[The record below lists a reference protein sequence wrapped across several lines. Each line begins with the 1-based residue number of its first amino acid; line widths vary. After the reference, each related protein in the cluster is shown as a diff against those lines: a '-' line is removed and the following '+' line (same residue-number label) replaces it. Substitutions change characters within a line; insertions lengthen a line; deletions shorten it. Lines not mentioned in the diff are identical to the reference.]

1 MKILGFEISRASV
14 KPSELPPGGRSSD
27 APDNDLSGWVGSLWT
42 MYQGLQPYDPSLLG
56 LLERLSLYSPIVS
69 QAVKLLAGTVNTG
82 HDMILEGPERQTA
95 QAQELIGNLARTLYR
110 RSAGVD
116 GLVNHYTRQV
126 AVTGALASEDVLEP
140 DFSGIRQTVL
150 LPVSSI
156 RFKLQEGEWEPHQK
170 AAGRADL
177 LELNPHTFAYYALD
191 TLEGHPPYGLPP
203 FISVIEQEDL
213 LQEVLTNLRF
223 YAKKMGLYGI
233 VDVAVPPPERQ
244 AGESQQEYQD
254 RAQTHLNT
262 VATAYDRVY
271 KDGLLVHPDSHE
283 LSVKN
288 VSGGAYQVGKIIQ
301 NIEQLMMNGLGIDPA
316 MFGRSFSTT
325 ETYAGVVYNLLL
337 RSAAQ
342 YQRLIKRRME
352 RTYRLALAL
361 AGLWQ
366 VEVSLQWNPQ
376 PELKPDEAAS
386 AEQTRVDTVIKKAER
401 GIIDP
406 DQAAQEL
413 GYEQAADPERLL
425 AAPRQGGGQLVR
437 LVLSTDGAGGYQRP
451 RLTLAKDDD
460 PEEKEYAL
468 QAEAE
473 GLAARYTGEALALA
487 QPIRGAALDAVEE
500 LLAASPELAEEEFV
514 AKVHTALAGAYRQG
528 WAAPGVKEA
537 VTKLVEPIYR
547 QHRLLSDLAGAGR
560 KEWTWGGAEQRVLS
574 FSGRLDQHFFGKYLD
589 NDDARRRA
597 MRVLKEQ
604 WLDKGAGLF
613 GRAAPEAITAFR
625 AELDQELR
633 MLDSSQIQ
641 RITDTTVQRLRN
653 WANVQQLAEA
663 GATWATVWAI
673 LDGRT
678 SAICR
683 EMHGRKI
690 KVAAASAEVDYL
702 SGLTPEQFE
711 AHLKKSGALSAE
723 TVRAGGVDSLAAR
736 GQLLPPYH
744 VRCRTRLKL
753 SLEAPPDPGEPPE
766 DLNTAQERSWRYWEE
781 LPEQAQAHRLADAA
795 QGAWRNDKMLRRHA
809 ADHLEVAPD
818 PEGYK
823 AALRE
828 AQARPDRV
836 MVRLDAAAGL
846 QMALVKGGKNDWRV
860 AIIDLDQRV
869 GAGAASVKTLYGPD
883 AKYDYR
889 WSEKMARL
897 ASGGW
902 VEVES

>member
-1 MKILGFEISRASV
+1 MKIFGFEISRGQV
-14 KPSELPPGGRSSD
+14 KASELPPGGRSSD
-27 APDNDLSGWVGSLWT
+27 TPDNDLSGWVSSLWT
-42 MYQGLQPYDPSLLG
+42 TYQGMQPYDPILLG

-69 QAVKLLAGTVNTG
+69 QAVKLLSGTVNTG
-82 HDMILEGPERQTA
+82 HDMILEGPARQTA

-126 AVTGALASEDVLEP
+126 AVTGCLASEDVLEP
-140 DFSGIRQTVL
+140 DLSALRETVL
-150 LPVSSI
+150 LPAGSV
-156 RFKLQEGEWEPHQK
+156 RFKLVDGEWTPHQK
-170 AAGRADL
+170 APSRADL

-223 YAKKMGLYGI
+223 YAKKLGLYGI
-233 VDVAVPPPERQ
+233 VDVGVPAPERK
-244 AGESQQEYQD
+244 AGESQQEYQE
-254 RAQTHLNT
+254 RAQVHLNT

-301 NIEQLMMNGLGIDPA
+301 NIEQLMMNALGIDPA

-425 AAPRQGGGQLVR
+425 AASVQGAGQLVR
-437 LVLSTDGAGGYQRP
+437 LVLSTDGLGGYQRP
-451 RLTLAKDDD
+451 RLTLAADD
-460 PEEKEYAL
+460 PPDEEAERKI
-468 QAEAE
+468 QAEAD

-487 QPIRGAALDAVEE
+487 QPIRNAALDAVEE
-500 LLAASPELAEEEFV
+500 LLAAGPELAEEEFV
-514 AKVHTALAGAYRQG
+514 AKVHRALAGAYGQG
-528 WAAPGVKEA
+528 WTAPGIQEA

-547 QHRLLSDLAGAGR
+547 QYRLLSDLAGAGR
-560 KEWTWGGAEQRVLS
+560 TEWTWGGAEQRVLS
-574 FSGRLDQHFFGKYLD
+574 FSGRLDQHFFSKYLD

-613 GRAAPEAITAFR
+613 GRADPEAVTAFR

-653 WANVQQLAEA
+653 WANVQQLSEA

-690 KVAAASAEVDYL
+690 RVATAVEEVSYL
-702 SGLTPEQFE
+702 SGLTPDQFE

-723 TVRAGGVDSLAAR
+723 AVRAGGVDSLATR
-736 GQLLPPYH
+736 GQMVPPYH
-744 VRCRTRLKL
+744 VSCRTRLKL
-753 SLEAPPDPGEPPE
+753 SLEPPPEVGAPPE
-766 DLNTAQERSWRYWEE
+766 DLNASQERSWRYWEG
-781 LPEQAQAHRLADAA
+781 LPEQARAHRLADATK
-795 QGAWRNDKMLRRHA
+795 GAWRNEKMLRRHA
-809 ADHLEVAPD
+809 ADHLEVASD
-818 PEGYK
+818 LEGYR

-828 AQARPDRV
+828 IQRHPDKV
-836 MVRLDAAAGL
+836 LVRLDASAGL
-846 QMALVKGGKNDWRV
+846 QMAVVKGGKTQWHM

-869 GAGAASVKTLYGPD
+869 GSGAASVKTLYGPD
-883 AKYDYR
+883 AKYDYD
-889 WSEKMARL
+889 WSRQTARL

-902 VEVES
+902 VEVE

>member
-1 MKILGFEISRASV
+1 MKIFGFEISRGQL
-14 KPSELPPGGRSSD
+14 KTSELPPGGRSSD
-27 APDNDLSGWVGSLWT
+27 SPDNDLSGWVGSLWT
-42 MYQGLQPYDPSLLG
+42 TYQGLQPYDPTLLG
-56 LLERLSLYSPIVS
+56 LLERLSLYSPIVG

-156 RFKLQEGEWEPHQK
+156 RFKLKEGEWEPQQK

-223 YAKKMGLYGI
+223 YAKKLGLYGI
-233 VDVAVPPPERQ
+233 VDVGVPAPERQ
-244 AGESQQEYQD
+244 AGESQQEYQQ
-254 RAQTHLNT
+254 RAQNHLNT
-262 VATAYDRVY
+262 VAAAYDRVY
-271 KDGLLVHPDSHE
+271 KDGLLVHPDNHQ
-283 LSVKN
+283 LGIKN
-288 VSGGAYQVGKIIQ
+288 VSGGAYQVGAIIQ
-301 NIEQLMMNGLGIDPA
+301 NIEQLMMNALGIDPA

-413 GYEQAADPERLL
+413 GYEKAADPERLL
-425 AAPRQGGGQLVR
+425 AAPAQGGSGGQMVR
-437 LVLSTDGAGGYQRP
+437 LVLSTDGLGGYRRP
-451 RLTLAKDDD
+451 RLTLAKGDD
-460 PEEKEYAL
+460 PEEEERAL

-473 GLAARYTGEALALA
+473 GVAARYTGEALALA
-487 QPIRGAALDAVEE
+487 QPIRSAALDAVEK

-514 AKVHTALAGAYRQG
+514 SKVHRALAGAYGQG
-528 WAAPGVKEA
+528 WAAPGIQEA

-547 QHRLLSDLAGAGR
+547 QYRLLSDLAGAGR
-560 KEWTWGGAEQRVLS
+560 TDWTWGGAEQRVLN
-574 FSGRLDQHFFGKYLD
+574 FSGRLDQHFFSKYLD

-613 GRAAPEAITAFR
+613 GRADPEAITAFR

-690 KVAAASAEVDYL
+690 KVAAATAEVDYL
-702 SGLTPEQFE
+702 SGLTPDQFE
-711 AHLKKSGALSAE
+711 SHLKKSGALSAE
-723 TVRAGGVDSLAAR
+723 TVRAGGVDSLATR
-736 GQLLPPYH
+736 GQMVPPYH
-744 VRCRTRLKL
+744 VSCRTRLKL
-753 SLEAPPDPGEPPE
+753 SLEPPPEVGAPPE
-766 DLNTAQERSWRYWEE
+766 DLNASQERSWRYWEG
-781 LPEQAQAHRLADAA
+781 LPEQSRDRRLADLA
-795 QGAWRNDKMLRRHA
+795 QGQWRNEKTLGLHARVHPEVA
-809 ADHLEVAPD
+809 ADLD
-818 PEGYK
+818 GYR
-823 AALRE
+823 AALSSL
-828 AQARPDRV
+828 QAKPDRI
-836 MVRLDAAAGL
+836 MVRLDNAAGL
-846 QMALVKGGKNDWRV
+846 QMALAQGDKKDWRM
-860 AIIDLDQRV
+860 AIVDLDQRV
-869 GAGAASVKTLYGPD
+869 GQGAARVKTFFGSGGKYG
-883 AKYDYR
+883 YD
-889 WSEKMARL
+889 WSKQRARL
-897 ASGGW
+897 AAGGW
-902 VEVES
+902 VEI